1 MLIRNGVDLALWAH
15 EHAYERAYPVRNG
28 TVVQYTT
35 DNPPVPV
42 HVLIGMGGADNSYM
56 PGWIEPPPPWVA
68 HREMTF
74 GHARITLLS
83 ESVLHFEYAAVDGAI
98 HDEFFLSKVRTA
110 GLKEPVESE
119 RERV

>member
-1 MLIRNGVDLALWAH
+1 MNAH
-15 EHAYERAYPVRNG
+15 IPSGMEPSCSTQPITRA
-28 TVVQYTT
+28 
-35 DNPPVPV
+35 PVPV

-68 HREMTF
+68 HRDSEMTF

-98 HDEFFLSKVRTA
+98 HDEFFLSKDRTA
-110 GLKEPVESE
+110 F
-119 RERV
+119 R